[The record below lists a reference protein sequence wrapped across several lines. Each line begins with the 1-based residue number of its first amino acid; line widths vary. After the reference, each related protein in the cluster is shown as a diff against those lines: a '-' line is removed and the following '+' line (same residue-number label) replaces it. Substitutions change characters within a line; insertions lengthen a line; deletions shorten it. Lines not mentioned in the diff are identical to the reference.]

1 MCGPLFSAYVRVKN
15 KGKVVGTVGARLSG
29 GSISLISQ
37 GIARFPHMLM
47 PSGYKVGTMGTK
59 GRILMLFQPVPY
71 DLAVW
76 WVHTNPVMVRVSG
89 VCSPYSH
96 CSHHFL
102 HIYVV
107 NSESR

>member
-1 MCGPLFSAYVRVKN
+1 MCGPSFFCLCAREEQ
-15 KGKVVGTVGARLSG
+15 GKAMGTVGTSLSDEPV
-29 GSISLISQ
+29 SLISQ
-37 GIARFPHMLM
+37 GIEQFPHMLI
-47 PSGYKVGTMGTK
+47 PSGYRVGTMGTK
-59 GRILMLFQPVPY
+59 DLILMLFPPVPY
-71 DLAVW
+71 VIAVW

-102 HIYVV
+102 HISVV